1 MRKALGLTLI
11 AVLAVACQ
19 PRSDRPG
26 MEGESQFGQQGQE
39 QESQQQQQQ
48 AGEMGQRFTEVG
60 TVTSSSENELTLRR
74 ESGEEVNLN
83 LRDTTAITM
92 DGRFVQADA
101 LPEGAEVRA
110 SYTMDGDNRVAE
122 SIEVLRAGD
131 SGQQQQRQEQMR
143 QQEQQQEYP
152 Q

>member
-1 MRKALGLTLI
+1 MKKALGLTLI

-26 MEGESQFGQQGQE
+26 SEEMGQMPGQGQE
-39 QESQQQQQQ
+39 QARQQQQQEQ

-60 TVTSSSENELTLRR
+60 TVTSSSGNELTLRR
-74 ESGEEVNLN
+74 QSGEEVNID

-92 DGRFVQADA
+92 DGRFVQAEA

-122 SIEVLRAGD
+122 SIEVLSAD
-131 SGQQQQRQEQMR
+131 QQQNQQQREQ
-143 QQEQQQEYP
+143 QQQEYP